1 MKSKENIKDKK
12 NALLLLSGGVDSAAC
27 LEYLTSN
34 SYLVKSLFI
43 DYGQLAVKQELIAAK
58 KIAKHYESKLKK
70 LEITSSK
77 RYGAGF
83 IMGRNLLLYSIAL
96 VEFKYEYGIIA
107 SGIHKGTNYADCK
120 PKFLTKVQETYDIYT
135 EGRVRLLTP
144 FINWVKADILQY
156 CEEKEVPINIT
167 YSCEIGKEKPCGK
180 CLSCLDLK
188 KYYAG
193 KNN

>member
-1 MKSKENIKDKK
+1 MAGSRVPDCGGVGVFGWVVSKFQSLFSRRINSWVVF
-12 NALLLLSGGVDSAAC
+12 LLSQKM
-27 LEYLTSN
+27 T
-34 SYLVKSLFI
+34 
-43 DYGQLAVKQELIAAK
+43 LA
-58 KIAKHYESKLKK
+58 KLKK